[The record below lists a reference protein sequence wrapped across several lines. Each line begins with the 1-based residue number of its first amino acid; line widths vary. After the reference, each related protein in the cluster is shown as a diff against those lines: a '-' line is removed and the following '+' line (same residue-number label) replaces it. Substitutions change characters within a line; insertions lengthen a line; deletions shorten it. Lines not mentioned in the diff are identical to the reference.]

1 LYNCV
6 NTTTLDTVGR
16 SVQNIRLPC
25 IALH

>member
-1 LYNCV
+1 V